1 MSITDT
7 SLLQSWPSMPNNTQ
21 GVRAGNK
28 TIMPTGGIGL
38 LTFATNALLQ
48 LANDLFALSY
58 TGCGHFHSKFLQCVW
73 NLLQYTDIRNKKIKL
88 CLAMCHW
95 CNVNHLNHL
104 HCISKKYVLSYNFA
118 RRLQLIKMKN
128 KSSETMV
135 WHRAENDETTHNN
148 ENILFCKM
156 WDTEALVTKC
166 NIWHSEDNHVWL
178 LITG

>member
-118 RRLQLIKMKN
+118 VFNWSRWKTNLLRLWYDIGQKM
-128 KSSETMV
+128 M
-135 WHRAENDETTHNN
+135 RP
-148 ENILFCKM
+148 
-156 WDTEALVTKC
+156 
-166 NIWHSEDNHVWL
+166 
-178 LITG
+178 LITMKTFYFAKCGTLRRWSPNAIYDIQKTIMFGFL